1 MIGFL
6 KNLSNFLILKFFL
19 IQLLANFENSKSQT
33 FVEEIVYFAK
43 KIATLKIISL
53 PKIYISWST
62 FFAEKQKF

>member
-53 PKIYISWST
+53 PKIYIS
-62 FFAEKQKF
+62 